1 LQPNII
7 VDEGKSSE
15 MSLGKRV
22 ASMYESMSAAALNIP
37 RGAADAASAHSRA
50 AMKRT
55 ATCFGCFRADAA
67 DADADDGGVEDDF
80 GIAGLK
86 PLTSMER
93 ARAMG
98 ATSASG
104 FSTDDEDAS

>member
-1 LQPNII
+1 
-7 VDEGKSSE
+7 
-15 MSLGKRV
+15 
-22 ASMYESMSAAALNIP
+22 MSAAALHIP

-67 DADADDGGVEDDF
+67 DATADADDGGVEDDF